1 MNAPVLQVPSTT
13 QVSALRLWMK
23 GFYWLIKREFWEH
36 QRRLVWMP
44 AILGVVGVALS
55 LLSFLLQDP
64 ELLGGPLA
72 RAAQQTD
79 FIGIVQTVL
88 IAAVVGHLALASM
101 LPAVL
106 LFVVPTFTV
115 FFYCL
120 EALQDDRRD
129 RSILF
134 WKSLPSSDAAT
145 VLSKVCVALVLAPV
159 IAWGIYCAAAW
170 LMAFMPSKG
179 NEISGLFWLTP
190 LELLA
195 ILPIYMLW
203 ALPTV
208 GWLLLVSAWARSRP
222 FLWAIG
228 VPVFA
233 VWLVQWSNEVL
244 HYSQDTQWLWFDVLA
259 RSLFS
264 GSFAAW
270 FTSGLGGSPD
280 LYVPLSMDFVVDSWR
295 ALGLPSLWIGALAGI
310 AMIAIAIRL
319 RRWRTAD

>member
-1 MNAPVLQVPSTT
+1 MNAPALQVPGT
-13 QVSALRLWMK
+13 QRTSALRQQMK
-23 GFYWLIKREFWEH
+23 AFYWLIRREFWEH

-44 AILGVVGVALS
+44 AMLGVLSVALGV
-55 LLSFLLQDP
+55 LNFLLQD
-64 ELLGGPLA
+64 LKLFVGPLSEQGTDQF
-72 RAAQQTD
+72 RTIVTVQMAAIVGQQ
-79 FIGIVQTVL
+79 L
-88 IAAVVGHLALASM
+88 LASM
-101 LPAVL
+101 LPTVL
-106 LFVVPTFTV
+106 LFVVPAFTV

-120 EALQDDRRD
+120 DALQDDRRD

-134 WKSLPSSDAAT
+134 WKSLPTSDAAT
-145 VLSKVCVALVLAPV
+145 VLSKACVALVLAPV
-159 IAWGIYCAAAW
+159 IAWCVYFTSAW
-170 LMAFMPSKG
+170 LMAFIPGGG
-179 NEISGLFWLTP
+179 NDSNMAPFYFSP
-190 LELLA
+190 LQILGV
-195 ILPIYMLW
+195 LPIYVLW

-233 VWLVQWSNEVL
+233 VWLAQWSNEVL

-259 RSLFS
+259 RSLLS

-270 FTSGLGGSPD
+270 FTAGLGGSPG

-295 ALGLPSLWIGALAGI
+295 ALGLPSLWIGAFAGI
-310 AMIAIAIRL
+310 AMIATAIRL